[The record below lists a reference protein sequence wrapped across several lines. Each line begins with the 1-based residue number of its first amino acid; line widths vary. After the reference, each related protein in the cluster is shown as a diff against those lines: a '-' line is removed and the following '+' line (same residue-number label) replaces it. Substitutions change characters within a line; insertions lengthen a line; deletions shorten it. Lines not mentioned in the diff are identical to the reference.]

1 MSSDDSLF
9 LLSRIVQ
16 LEDALAQYRHTAES
30 MRARLTELENLV
42 NKTPANGSHVTLV
55 ADTGPR

>member
-1 MSSDDSLF
+1 MSSEDALF
-9 LLSRIVQ
+9 LLHRIVQ
-16 LEDALAQYRHTAES
+16 LEDVIAQYRHTAES

-42 NKTPANGSHVTLV
+42 NKTPAQCPHMTFV